1 MKKANSMFLAFSI
14 LLLSGYMFAKEGRG
28 ADLIIQKT
36 DGIQVRGELIAVKKN
51 SILLLERELGADVSV
66 MINDISTIKIVKKQN
81 TALWGGI
88 GSLFGVMAGAVVGS
102 SISSDKKEIG
112 GPFWGAD
119 VTEVN
124 RAYNTLLGMIAGGV
138 LGFAAGALTG
148 AATGAD
154 KTMQIEGKSDTE
166 IQEIL
171 ERLRK
176 KARIKNYH

>member
-1 MKKANSMFLAFSI
+1 MKKTTSLFLAFSI
-14 LLLSGYMFAKEGRG
+14 LLLSGNMLAKEGRG
-28 ADLIIQKT
+28 ADLIIQKK
-36 DGIQVRGELIAVKKN
+36 DGTQMRGELIAVKKN
-51 SILLLERELGADVSV
+51 SFLLLERELGADVSV
-66 MINDISTIKIVKKQN
+66 MINDTSTTKIVKKQN

-88 GSLFGVMAGAVVGS
+88 GSLFGVIAGAVVGS
-102 SISSDKKEIG
+102 SISIEKKA
-112 GPFWGAD
+112 FWGAD

-124 RAYNTLLGMIAGGV
+124 RAYNTLLGMIAGGI

-171 ERLRK
+171 EKLRK
-176 KARIKNYH
+176 KARIKNYQ